1 MLKNKDFSN
10 NKDKDKEKLNKKL
23 IEKHLK
29 QEWLSLSEIRKKKT
43 YYYDIV
49 VPIYNSNKIK
59 RNAFNFSFFD

>member
-29 QEWLSLSEIRKKKT
+29 QEWLSLSEICKKKT
-43 YYYDIV
+43 Y
-49 VPIYNSNKIK
+49 
-59 RNAFNFSFFD
+59 

>member
-1 MLKNKDFSN
+1 VPKNKDFSN

-29 QEWLSLSEIRKKKT
+29 QEWLSLSEICKKKT
-43 YYYDIV
+43 YYDDIV

-59 RNAFNFSFFD
+59 RRMLEIFEYF